1 MLDLLL
7 PLLYSF
13 SALGLGVLCLPI
25 ALSLHFQREGLPAN
39 WQLLVQLAFVGGA
52 IGLGFRFDEQH
63 RFLVPV
69 ILGKAMPFP
78 ILSLKSKANKTK
90 KESKT
95 SDQVTSPKSSK
106 DRVDKTQEGGLIGM
120 LRLLLK
126 PGLKLLISLPQTI
139 GLKQLS
145 IKGSVGFTNPAQT
158 GTLSSY
164 LQAIKYFKNNK
175 IKIDVGPDFIRP
187 GAFGQLEF
195 VAHFHLG
202 LLLLLFGRFGL
213 HVAYRFLAVRLLR
226 RQPGLI

>member
-1 MLDLLL
+1 
-7 PLLYSF
+7 
-13 SALGLGVLCLPI
+13 
-25 ALSLHFQREGLPAN
+25 
-39 WQLLVQLAFVGGA
+39 
-52 IGLGFRFDEQH
+52 
-63 RFLVPV
+63 
-69 ILGKAMPFP
+69 
-78 ILSLKSKANKTK
+78 
-90 KESKT
+90 
-95 SDQVTSPKSSK
+95 
-106 DRVDKTQEGGLIGM
+106 M

-139 GLKQLS
+139 GLRQLS
-145 IKGSVGFTNPAQT
+145 IKGSIGFTNPAQT

-164 LQAIKYFKNNK
+164 LQVIKSFKNKK